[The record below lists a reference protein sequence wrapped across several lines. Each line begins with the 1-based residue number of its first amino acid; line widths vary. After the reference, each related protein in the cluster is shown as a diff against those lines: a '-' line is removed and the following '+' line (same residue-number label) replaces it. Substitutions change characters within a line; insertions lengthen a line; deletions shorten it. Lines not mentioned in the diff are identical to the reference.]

1 MTIAAR
7 SCPACQTPLPEEAQF
22 CLRCGVATPTEPGV
36 PGRSAPTGAVEV
48 SRVRKAVA
56 DRYKVERV
64 LGEGGMATVYL
75 AEDLKHHRKVAVKV
89 MRPEFTATLGTDR
102 FLREIDI
109 AAKLSHPHI
118 LPVHDSGEA
127 DGLLYYVMP
136 WVEGESL
143 RDRLN
148 REGALP
154 VEVALR
160 LARETAEALE
170 YAHQRGIVHRD
181 IKPANIL
188 LSGGHALV
196 ADFGIARALGSG
208 EALTQTGLSIG
219 TPQYMPPEQAL
230 GETTVDARA
239 DVYAVGGVLYEMLS
253 GQPPYTGATPQAVLA
268 KSLTGPP
275 MPLETTRANL
285 PGAVTG
291 TVAKAMARDV
301 NARYQSA
308 AELATGLDVALEATR
323 SGARLALAPAAPD
336 TARVIGLFSV
346 IGVTVLAVAFALMRR
361 VGLPIWMFGLAVL
374 LMLIGLPIILATAR
388 AEARRGA
395 GGAGQGLA
403 RWLTWRNAVL
413 GGVAAFAGWGVLAA
427 VLVLRT
433 PVAAA
438 GGGAVRVAVLPFENL
453 GVPDNA
459 YFADG
464 IADQVRG
471 KLTSLAEFQVIARS
485 SSMQYRQTTKSPQ
498 DIGREL
504 GVRYLLTATV
514 RLVKAGDSTRV
525 QVVPE
530 LIDTRTGSATWQQ
543 TFDEAVTDVFA
554 VQQAIASQVAT
565 ALGVVLGAGEQVELA
580 QRPTDN
586 LAAYDAF
593 LRGEAIL
600 LSLSGA
606 DPAAL
611 RRGASYYQQAVTLD
625 ESFAQAW
632 ARLAQVRSTL
642 YFLSVPTP
650 AEAEGARRAVERA
663 QALAPRAPETYLA
676 VTYYDQYILRD
687 QARARE
693 AAVQGLAV
701 AQSNVELMVRAANFD
716 VQTRPE
722 EALRTQR
729 RATELDPRSVPS
741 WVSLGNTLLVL
752 HRYPEA
758 LQALDKGLTVDPT
771 SFRLQQL
778 RAMTFLGQGDLA
790 EARRSLAAVPR
801 DLDQAGLVAYLSTY
815 NDLFWV
821 LTPGQQTL
829 LLTLPPSAFDND
841 RATWGLVM
849 AQTYDLR
856 GDQARTR
863 AYADSAQMAYE
874 GQLKD
879 APDDPQLHVLYG
891 LAFAY
896 LGRNAQAVTEG
907 RRGVALS
914 SGVNTGVYPK
924 HQLARI
930 LVRVGQP
937 DQALDLLEELLRVP
951 YLLSPGWLKID
962 PNFAPLRGNP
972 RFEQLISQ

>member
-36 PGRSAPTGAVEV
+36 PGRSAPTGQVEV
-48 SRVRKAVA
+48 SRVRLAVA
-56 DRYKVERV
+56 DRYRIERV

-102 FLREIDI
+102 FLREIEI

-208 EALTQTGLSIG
+208 DALTQTGLSIG
-219 TPQYMPPEQAL
+219 TPQYMAPEQAM
-230 GETTVDARA
+230 GEATVDARA
-239 DVYAVGGVLYEMLS
+239 DVYAVGGVLYEMLA
-253 GQPPYTGATPQAVLA
+253 GRPPYTGATPQAVLA
-268 KSLTGPP
+268 KSLTEAPK
-275 MPLETTRANL
+275 PLDASRAGL

-291 TVAKAMARDV
+291 AVARAMARDV

-308 AELATGLDVALEATR
+308 AELAVGLDAALEATR
-323 SGARLALAPAAPD
+323 SGARPTVAAPAPD

-388 AEARRGA
+388 IEARRSA
-395 GGAGQGLA
+395 GGGGKGLA
-403 RWLTWRNAVL
+403 RWITWRNAVL
-413 GGVAAFAGWGVLAA
+413 GGVGAFAGWGALAA
-427 VLVLRT
+427 MLVLRT
-433 PVAAA
+433 PAAA
-438 GGGAVRVAVLPFENL
+438 SEGTRRLAVLPFENL
-453 GVPDNA
+453 GSAEDA

-485 SSMQYRQTTKSPQ
+485 SSMQYRGTTKSPQ

-514 RLVKAGDSTRV
+514 GLVKVGDSTRV

-543 TFDEAVTDVFA
+543 TFDESATDVFA
-554 VQQAIASQVAT
+554 IQQGIASQVAS
-565 ALGVVLGAGEQVELA
+565 ALGVVLGVGEQVALA

-611 RRGASYYQQAVTLD
+611 RRGASYYEQAVTLD

-642 YFLSVPTP
+642 FFLSVPTP
-650 AEAEGARRAVERA
+650 AEAEGAKRAVERA

-676 VTYYDQYILRD
+676 ASYYDQYILRD

-693 AAVQGLAV
+693 AAVQGLA
-701 AQSNVELMVRAANFD
+701 AAPSNVDLMVRAANFD

-722 EALRTQR
+722 EALRSQR

-741 WVSLGNTLLVL
+741 WMALGNTLLVL
-752 HRYPEA
+752 RRYTEA
-758 LQALDKGLTVDPT
+758 LSVLDKGLSVDPT

-815 NDLFWV
+815 NDLYWI
-821 LTPGQQTL
+821 LTQNQQTL

-849 AQTYDLR
+849 AQTYGLR

-863 AYADSAQMAYE
+863 AYADSARLAYE
-874 GQLKD
+874 VQLKD
-879 APDDPQLHVLYG
+879 APEDPQLHALYG
-891 LAFAY
+891 LALAY
-896 LGRNAQAVTEG
+896 LGRNAQAVAEG
-907 RRGVALS
+907 RRGVT
-914 SGVNTGVYPK
+914 GTINPNTLAYNQ

-930 LVRVGQP
+930 FVLVGQP
-937 DQALDLLEELLRVP
+937 DQALDLLEELLKVP
-951 YLLSPGWLKID
+951 YLLSPGRLKID
-962 PNFAPLRGNP
+962 PAFAPLRGNP
-972 RFEQLISQ
+972 RFEKLISG

>member
-36 PGRSAPTGAVEV
+36 PGRSAPTGQVEV
-48 SRVRKAVA
+48 SRVRLAVA
-56 DRYKVERV
+56 DRYRIERV

-102 FLREIDI
+102 FLREIEI

-208 EALTQTGLSIG
+208 DALTQTGLSIG
-219 TPQYMPPEQAL
+219 TPQYMAPEQAM
-230 GETTVDARA
+230 GEATVDARA
-239 DVYAVGGVLYEMLS
+239 DVYAVGGVLYEMLA
-253 GQPPYTGATPQAVLA
+253 GRPPYTGATPQAVLA
-268 KSLTGPP
+268 KSLTEAPK
-275 MPLETTRANL
+275 PLDASRAGL

-291 TVAKAMARDV
+291 AVARAMARDV

-308 AELATGLDVALEATR
+308 AELAVGLDAALEATR
-323 SGARLALAPAAPD
+323 SGARPTVAAPAPD

-388 AEARRGA
+388 IEARRSA
-395 GGAGQGLA
+395 GGGDKGLA
-403 RWLTWRNAVL
+403 RWITWRNAVL
-413 GGVAAFAGWGVLAA
+413 GGVGAFAGWGVLAA
-427 VLVLRT
+427 MLVLRT
-433 PVAAA
+433 PAVASE
-438 GGGAVRVAVLPFENL
+438 GTRRLAVLPFENL
-453 GVPDNA
+453 GSAEDA

-485 SSMQYRQTTKSPQ
+485 SSMQYRGTTKSPQ

-514 RLVKAGDSTRV
+514 GLVKVGDSTRV

-543 TFDEAVTDVFA
+543 TFDESATDVFA
-554 VQQAIASQVAT
+554 IQQGIASQVAS
-565 ALGVVLGAGEQVELA
+565 ALGVVLGVGEQVALA

-611 RRGASYYQQAVTLD
+611 RRGASYYEQAVTLD

-642 YFLSVPTP
+642 FFLSVPTP
-650 AEAEGARRAVERA
+650 AEAEGAKRAVERA

-676 VTYYDQYILRD
+676 ASYYDQYILRD

-693 AAVQGLAV
+693 AAVQGLA
-701 AQSNVELMVRAANFD
+701 AAPSNVDLMVRAANFD

-722 EALRTQR
+722 EALRSQR

-741 WVSLGNTLLVL
+741 WMALGNTLLVL
-752 HRYPEA
+752 RRYTEA
-758 LQALDKGLTVDPT
+758 LSVLDKGLSVDPT

-815 NDLFWV
+815 NDLYWI
-821 LTPGQQTL
+821 LTQNQQTL

-849 AQTYDLR
+849 AQTYGLR

-863 AYADSAQMAYE
+863 AYADSARIAYE
-874 GQLKD
+874 AQLKD
-879 APDDPQLHVLYG
+879 APDDPQLHALYG
-891 LAFAY
+891 LALAY
-896 LGRNAQAVTEG
+896 LGRNAQAVAEG
-907 RRGVALS
+907 RRGVT
-914 SGVNTGVYPK
+914 GTINPNTLAYNQ

-930 LVRVGQP
+930 FVLVGQP
-937 DQALDLLEELLRVP
+937 DQALDLLEELLKVP
-951 YLLSPGWLKID
+951 YLLSPGRLKID
-962 PNFAPLRGNP
+962 PAFAPLRGNP
-972 RFEQLISQ
+972 RFEKLISG

>member
-1 MTIAAR
+1 M
-7 SCPACQTPLPEEAQF
+7 
-22 CLRCGVATPTEPGV
+22 
-36 PGRSAPTGAVEV
+36 PGRSAPTGPVEV
-48 SRVRKAVA
+48 SRVRKAIA

-102 FLREIDI
+102 FLREIEI

-118 LPVHDSGEA
+118 LPVHDSGAA

-143 RDRLN
+143 RDRLH
-148 REGALP
+148 REGSLP
-154 VEVALR
+154 VDVALR
-160 LARETAEALE
+160 LAREMAEALE
-170 YAHQRGIVHRD
+170 YAHQHGIVHRD

-196 ADFGIARALGSG
+196 ADFGIARAVGSG
-208 EALTQTGLSIG
+208 DALTQTGLSIG
-219 TPQYMPPEQAL
+219 TPQYMAPEQAL
-230 GETTVDARA
+230 GESTVDARA
-239 DVYAVGGVLYEMLS
+239 DVYAVGGVLYEMLA

-275 MPLETTRANL
+275 TPLAAVRADL
-285 PGAVTG
+285 PGMVTA
-291 TVAKAMARDV
+291 TVEKAMARDL
-301 NARYQSA
+301 NARYQTA
-308 AELATGLDVALEATR
+308 ADLTADLDGALDANR
-323 SGARLALAPAAPD
+323 SGARPVTPPPDVD
-336 TARVIGLFSV
+336 TARVAGLFSV
-346 IGVTVLAVAFALMRR
+346 VGLTVLAVALALMRR
-361 VGLPIWMFGLAVL
+361 VGLPVWMFGLAVVL
-374 LMLIGLPIILATAR
+374 TLIGLPIILATAR
-388 AEARRGA
+388 VEAGRRV
-395 GGAGQGLA
+395 GGGGRGFA

-413 GGVAAFAGWGVLAA
+413 GGVGGFAGWGVLAA
-427 VLVLRT
+427 VLVMREPDAT
-433 PVAAA
+433 G
-438 GGGAVRVAVLPFENL
+438 GGGAVKLAVLPFENL
-453 GVPDNA
+453 GAAENA

-498 DIGREL
+498 DVGREL

-514 RLVKAGDSTRV
+514 GLVKIGDSTRV
-525 QVVPE
+525 RVVPE

-543 TFDEAVTDVFA
+543 TFDEAATDIFA
-554 VQQAIASQVAT
+554 VQQAIASQVAS
-565 ALGVVLGAGEQVELA
+565 ALGVVLGVGEQVALA

-611 RRGASYYQQAVTLD
+611 RRGASYYEQAVTLD
-625 ESFAQAW
+625 ESFARAW

-642 YFLSVPTP
+642 FYLSVPTP
-650 AEAEGARRAVERA
+650 AEAQGAKRAVERA

-676 VTYYDQYILRD
+676 SSFYNQYITRD
-687 QARARE
+687 QTRARA
-693 AAVQGLAV
+693 AAVQGLEV
-701 AQSNVELMVRAANFD
+701 APSNVDLMVRAAFFD
-716 VQTRPE
+716 VQDRPE

-741 WVSLGNTLLVL
+741 WASLGNTLLVM
-752 HRYPEA
+752 HRYTEA
-758 LQALDKGLTVDPT
+758 LPVLDQGLRVDPT
-771 SFRLQQL
+771 SFRLHQL
-778 RAMTFLGQGDLA
+778 RAMVFLGQGDLA

-801 DLDQAGLVAYLSTY
+801 DLDQAGFVAYLATY

-821 LTPGQQTL
+821 LTPDQQTL

-849 AQTYDLR
+849 AQTHYFR

-863 AYADSAQMAYE
+863 AYADSARLAYI
-874 GQLKD
+874 GQLND

-891 LAFAY
+891 LALAY
-896 LGRNAQAVTEG
+896 SGRSAEAVTEG
-907 RRGVALS
+907 RRGVDLTPTNAAPY
-914 SGVNTGVYPK
+914 NK
-924 HQLARI
+924 HQLTRI
-930 LVRVGQP
+930 HVLAGQTTG
-937 DQALDLLEELLRVP
+937 ALNLLEELLKVP

-962 PNFAPLRGNP
+962 PAFAPLRGNP
-972 RFEQLISQ
+972 RFERLISQ

>member
-36 PGRSAPTGAVEV
+36 PGRSAPTGQVEV
-48 SRVRKAVA
+48 SRVRLAVA
-56 DRYKVERV
+56 DRYRIERV

-102 FLREIDI
+102 FLREIEI

-208 EALTQTGLSIG
+208 DALTQTGLSIG
-219 TPQYMPPEQAL
+219 TPQYMAPEQAM
-230 GETTVDARA
+230 GEATVDARA
-239 DVYAVGGVLYEMLS
+239 DVYAVGGVLYEMLA
-253 GQPPYTGATPQAVLA
+253 GRPPYTGATPQAVLA
-268 KSLTGPP
+268 KSLTEAPK
-275 MPLETTRANL
+275 PLDASRAGL

-291 TVAKAMARDV
+291 AVARAMARDV

-308 AELATGLDVALEATR
+308 AELAVGLDAALEATR
-323 SGARLALAPAAPD
+323 SGARPTVAAPAPD

-388 AEARRGA
+388 IEARRSA
-395 GGAGQGLA
+395 GGGGKGLA
-403 RWLTWRNAVL
+403 RWITWRNAVL
-413 GGVAAFAGWGVLAA
+413 GGVGAFAGWGVLAA
-427 VLVLRT
+427 MLVLRT
-433 PVAAA
+433 PAVASE
-438 GGGAVRVAVLPFENL
+438 GTRRLAVLPFENL
-453 GVPDNA
+453 GSAEDA

-485 SSMQYRQTTKSPQ
+485 SSMQYRGTTKSPQ

-514 RLVKAGDSTRV
+514 GLVKVGDSTRV

-543 TFDEAVTDVFA
+543 TFDESATDVFA
-554 VQQAIASQVAT
+554 IQQGIASQVAS
-565 ALGVVLGAGEQVELA
+565 ALGVVLGVGEQVALA

-611 RRGASYYQQAVTLD
+611 RRGASYYEQAVTLD

-642 YFLSVPTP
+642 FFLSVPTP
-650 AEAEGARRAVERA
+650 AEAEGAKRAVERA

-676 VTYYDQYILRD
+676 ASYYDQYILRD

-693 AAVQGLAV
+693 AAVQGLA
-701 AQSNVELMVRAANFD
+701 AAPSNVDLMVRAANFD

-722 EALRTQR
+722 EALRSQR

-741 WVSLGNTLLVL
+741 WMALGNTLLVL
-752 HRYPEA
+752 RRYTEA
-758 LQALDKGLTVDPT
+758 LSVLDKGLSVDPT

-815 NDLFWV
+815 NDLYWI
-821 LTPGQQTL
+821 LTQNQQTL

-849 AQTYDLR
+849 AQTYGLR

-863 AYADSAQMAYE
+863 AYADSARIAYE
-874 GQLKD
+874 AQLKD
-879 APDDPQLHVLYG
+879 APDDPQLHALYG
-891 LAFAY
+891 LALAY
-896 LGRNAQAVTEG
+896 LGRNAQAVAEG
-907 RRGVALS
+907 RRGVT
-914 SGVNTGVYPK
+914 GTINPNTLAYNQ

-930 LVRVGQP
+930 FVLVGQP
-937 DQALDLLEELLRVP
+937 DQALDLLEELLKVP
-951 YLLSPGWLKID
+951 YLLSPGRLKID
-962 PNFAPLRGNP
+962 PAFAPLRGNP
-972 RFEQLISQ
+972 RFEKLISG

>member
-36 PGRSAPTGAVEV
+36 PGRSAPTGQVEV
-48 SRVRKAVA
+48 SRVRLAVA
-56 DRYKVERV
+56 DRYQIERV

-102 FLREIDI
+102 FLREIEI

-208 EALTQTGLSIG
+208 DALTQTGLSIG
-219 TPQYMPPEQAL
+219 TPQYMAPEQAM
-230 GETTVDARA
+230 GEATVDARA
-239 DVYAVGGVLYEMLS
+239 DVYAVGGVLYEMLA
-253 GQPPYTGATPQAVLA
+253 GRPPYTGATPQAVLA
-268 KSLTGPP
+268 KSLTEAPK
-275 MPLETTRANL
+275 PLDASRAGL

-291 TVAKAMARDV
+291 AVARAMARDV

-308 AELATGLDVALEATR
+308 AELAVGLDAALEATR
-323 SGARLALAPAAPD
+323 SGARPTVAAPAPD

-388 AEARRGA
+388 IEARRSA
-395 GGAGQGLA
+395 GGGDKGLA
-403 RWLTWRNAVL
+403 RWITWRNAVL
-413 GGVAAFAGWGVLAA
+413 GGVGAFAGWGVLAA
-427 VLVLRT
+427 MLVLRT
-433 PVAAA
+433 PAVASE
-438 GGGAVRVAVLPFENL
+438 GTRRLAVLPFENL
-453 GVPDNA
+453 GSAEDA

-485 SSMQYRQTTKSPQ
+485 SSMQYRGTTKSPQ

-514 RLVKAGDSTRV
+514 GLVKVGDSTRV

-543 TFDEAVTDVFA
+543 TFDESATDVFA
-554 VQQAIASQVAT
+554 IQQGIASQVAS
-565 ALGVVLGAGEQVELA
+565 ALGVVLGVGEQVALA

-611 RRGASYYQQAVTLD
+611 RRGASYYEQAVTLD

-642 YFLSVPTP
+642 FFLSVPTP
-650 AEAEGARRAVERA
+650 AEAEGAKRAVERA

-676 VTYYDQYILRD
+676 ASYYDQYILRD

-693 AAVQGLAV
+693 AAVQGLA
-701 AQSNVELMVRAANFD
+701 AAPSNVDLMVRAANFD

-722 EALRTQR
+722 EALRSQR

-741 WVSLGNTLLVL
+741 WMALGNTLLVL
-752 HRYPEA
+752 RRYTEA
-758 LQALDKGLTVDPT
+758 LSVLDKGLSVDPT

-815 NDLFWV
+815 NDLYWI
-821 LTPGQQTL
+821 LTQNQQTL

-849 AQTYDLR
+849 AQTYGLR

-863 AYADSAQMAYE
+863 AYADSARIAYE
-874 GQLKD
+874 AQLKD
-879 APDDPQLHVLYG
+879 APDDPQLHALYG
-891 LAFAY
+891 LALAY
-896 LGRNAQAVTEG
+896 LGRNAQAVAEG
-907 RRGVALS
+907 RRGVT
-914 SGVNTGVYPK
+914 GTINPNTLAYNQ

-930 LVRVGQP
+930 FVLVGQP
-937 DQALDLLEELLRVP
+937 DQALDLLEELLKVP
-951 YLLSPGWLKID
+951 YLLSPGRLKID
-962 PNFAPLRGNP
+962 PAFAPLRGNP
-972 RFEQLISQ
+972 RFEKLISG